1 MGGRIWGV
9 SIYFVT
15 SVVAYLIGSF
25 PSGYIA
31 GRARG
36 VDLRM
41 AGSGNIGATNAMRVL
56 GKKWGYAV
64 FSADILKGVL
74 AVRVGFALAAVPQW
88 RGADPVHVAVLAALF
103 VIIGHSFPV
112 WLGFK
117 GGKGIA
123 TSAGIMI
130 ALFPLPVFL
139 VGLLVW
145 LGLFFS
151 TRFVS
156 VASLGSAVALPSTAL
171 LLMFFGEPGAMIFAK
186 CDPVLVVI
194 SGLMGGLA
202 IWRHK
207 DNIKRLLGGTE
218 KRFERKPHK

>member
-1 MGGRIWGV
+1 VAAYITAA
-9 SIYFVT
+9 I
-15 SVVAYLIGSF
+15 VAYLIGSF
-25 PSGYIA
+25 PSGYFA
-31 GRARG
+31 GRACG
-36 VDLRM
+36 VELQK

-64 FSADILKGVL
+64 FASDVLKGMLAVL
-74 AVRVGFALAAVPQW
+74 AGYALADVPQW
-88 RGADPVHVAVLAALF
+88 KGPSPVHVAVLAAFF

-123 TSAGIMI
+123 TSAGIML

-139 VGLLVW
+139 SGLIIW
-145 LGLFFS
+145 LALFFS

-156 VASLGSAVALPSTAL
+156 VASLGSAVALPSTAF
-171 LLMFFGEPGAMIFAK
+171 LLMLFGKPGAMIFGR

-194 SGLMGGLA
+194 SALMGGLA

-207 DNIKRLLGGTE
+207 DNIKRLLAGTE
-218 KRFERKPHK
+218 KRFERKPRK